1 MRPKMPVIIGLLL
14 AASLAGCAHSR
25 PPGSVVQAIHTV
37 NRYAPEYVA
46 EANKALE
53 QTKHPDAER
62 LCGIGERL
70 VDTLD
75 ALDQW
80 AAKEETADESR

>member
-14 AASLAGCAHSR
+14 AASVAGCAHSC
-25 PPGSVVQAIHTV
+25 PPGSVVQAIHAV

-53 QTKHPDAER
+53 QTRHPDAER

-70 VDTLD
+70 ADALD

-80 AAKEETADESR
+80 AVKQEAADESR

>member
-1 MRPKMPVIIGLLL
+1 
-14 AASLAGCAHSR
+14 
-25 PPGSVVQAIHTV
+25 VQAIHTV

-53 QTKHPDAER
+53 QTGHADAER
-62 LCGIGERL
+62 LSGIGERL
-70 VDTLD
+70 VDALD

-80 AAKEETADESR
+80 AAKQEAADESR

>member
-1 MRPKMPVIIGLLL
+1 MRPKTPVIIALLL
-14 AASLAGCAHSR
+14 AASLAGCAHTR
-25 PPGSVVQAIHTV
+25 PPESVVQAIHAV

-46 EANKALE
+46 EANKALD
-53 QTKHPDAER
+53 QSKHPDAQR

-70 VDTLD
+70 ADALD

-80 AAKEETADESR
+80 AAKQEAADESR

>member
-1 MRPKMPVIIGLLL
+1 MPVIIGLLL
-14 AASLAGCAHSR
+14 AASVAGCAHSR

-53 QTKHPDAER
+53 KTNHSDAER

-70 VDTLD
+70 ADAIY
-75 ALDQW
+75 ALDRW
-80 AAKEETADESR
+80 AAKQEAADESR

>member
-1 MRPKMPVIIGLLL
+1 MRPQMPVIIGLLL
-14 AASLAGCAHSR
+14 AATLAGCAHSR

-37 NRYAPEYVA
+37 NRYAPEYVV

-53 QTKHPDAER
+53 QTRHPDAER

-70 VDTLD
+70 ADALD

-80 AAKEETADESR
+80 ATKQEAADESR